1 MATATTSKNTDPL
14 PAIPLSGP
22 IPAGLNDTRADDAP
36 ILGHFVDV
44 VSGEYKGTYG
54 VFLEATAD
62 GDAVVRSRDAEAQ
75 RLTTPISSLVAA
87 DAGKR

>member
-1 MATATTSKNTDPL
+1 MATATHSKSADPL

-22 IPAGLNDTRADDAP
+22 VPAGLNDRRADDAP
-36 ILGHFVDV
+36 VLGQFVDV